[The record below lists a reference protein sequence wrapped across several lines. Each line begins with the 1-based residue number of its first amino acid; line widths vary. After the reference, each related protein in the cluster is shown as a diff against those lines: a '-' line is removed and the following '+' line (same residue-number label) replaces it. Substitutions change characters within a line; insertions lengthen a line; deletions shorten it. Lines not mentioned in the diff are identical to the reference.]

1 MCIGEAIRSGVA
13 CFAVIVCV
21 SVLCWAPPVSA
32 VGPDP
37 ASENGVSGDSAG
49 SASRDP
55 VPVDGLWQD
64 FFFNGAGTWADQGTS
79 CSGSSGGNS
88 QPAPVPPWT
97 FTAGVPGVNLTV
109 VDGFVPGDEF
119 EVYDFGALVGT
130 TSPSGATC
138 GCSDPVVCLGIPGCS
153 QGVFLLA
160 PGPHE
165 ITLYQIAG
173 ISGCAWFIPQT
184 QIPVTLQSLNAE

>member
-1 MCIGEAIRSGVA
+1 MQFKQSARFSGVVL
-13 CFAVIVCV
+13 AVI
-21 SVLCWAPPVSA
+21 LCAFCLAPTALAAESDV
-32 VGPDP
+32 
-37 ASENGVSGDSAG
+37 EFQNGVAG
-49 SASRDP
+49 EGTGSLLRAD

-64 FFFNGAGTWADQGTS
+64 FYFGGAGTWGQEGSA

-97 FTAGVPGVNLTV
+97 FTAAAPGVNLTV
-109 VDGFVPGDEF
+109 VDGWLVGDQF

-130 TSPSGATC
+130 TSVPGASC
-138 GCSDPVVCLGIPGCS
+138 DCDNPVVCLTVPGCS
-153 QGVFLLA
+153 QGVFPLA

-173 ISGCAWFIPQT
+173 VSGCAWFIPQT
-184 QIPVTLQSLNAE
+184 QIPVTLQSFSVE